1 MKILPIEKVKQADA
15 YTIYNEPIADIDLM
29 ERAAKRCFKWVTK
42 NINKK
47 TRINVICGPG
57 NNGGDGLA
65 IARMLA
71 LKGYTID
78 VYFLKITD
86 KVSPGCKFN
95 YDRLFNIRDVRIYD
109 LTDEDPL
116 PEIDGKDI
124 VIDAIFGSGL
134 SKPVEGFPAKL
145 ISHVNK
151 NNAVVI
157 AIDVPSGLF
166 CDESNVDNPGAIVE
180 ADYTLT
186 FQFPKYAFFFSE
198 NVRFVGLWEV
208 LPIGIHED
216 FIEEVVVDNYL
227 IERKMSRGILR
238 PRAKFSHK
246 GHFGQALLIAGG
258 YGKMGAAVLAS
269 KACLRAGA
277 GLLTTHIPKKGYDI
291 IQTAVPEAMASVDS
305 GEEFVTEIIDLTAY
319 NAIGIGPG
327 IGQAK
332 ETANALKILIQ
343 NTHVP
348 LVFDADAI
356 NILGENKTWLSF
368 LPKNCIFTP
377 HPKEFERLAGKSSND
392 FERNQLQREFSKKH
406 HAYIVLKGAH
416 TAVTCP
422 DGTCYFNISGN
433 PGMASGGSGDV
444 LTGVILG
451 LMAQYYHPKEAC
463 ILGVF
468 VHGLSG
474 DIVWKKRSMESLIA
488 SDIIENLG
496 EAFMRVIK

>member
-1 MKILPIEKVKQADA
+1 MKILPIEKIKEADA
-15 YTIYNEPIADIDLM
+15 YTIYNEPVADIDLM
-29 ERAAKRCFKWVTK
+29 ERAAKRCYKWFIRNIKKNTK
-42 NINKK
+42 
-47 TRINVICGPG
+47 INVVCGPG

-71 LKGYTID
+71 LKGYNID
-78 VYFLKITD
+78 VYFLRITENI
-86 KVSPGCKFN
+86 SPSCKFN

-109 LTDEDPL
+109 LTEEDPL
-116 PEIDGKDI
+116 PEIEGEDI

-145 ISHVNK
+145 ISHLNK

-166 CDESNVDNPGAIVE
+166 CDESNVDNPGAIIE

-198 NVRFVGLWEV
+198 NVRHVGLWEV

-227 IERKMSRGILR
+227 IEKQMSRGILR

-246 GHFGQALLIAGG
+246 GHFGHALLIAGG

-269 KACLRAGA
+269 RACLRAGA
-277 GLLTTHIPKKGYDI
+277 GLLTTHIPKSGYDI
-291 IQTAVPEAMASVDS
+291 IQTAVPEAMACVDS
-305 GEEFVTEIIDLTAY
+305 GENYFSDLIDLTKY

-332 ETANALKILIQ
+332 ETANALKVLIQ

-348 LVFDADAI
+348 LIFDADAI

-392 FERNQLQREFSKKH
+392 FERNQLQREFSEKY
-406 HAYIVLKGAH
+406 HAYVVLKGAH

-422 DGTCYFNISGN
+422 DGTCYFNVSGN
-433 PGMASGGSGDV
+433 PGMATGGSGDV

-496 EAFMRVIK
+496 EAFIRIIK